1 VRRRSRS
8 RAACS
13 CVLRFCARA
22 VRRRDTPVGSRG
34 AVPLAGPTPHR
45 QLGLWLGVG
54 GASFTASVDP
64 NQTAPL
70 PSGSGIAASSVDF
83 VDAKRHN
90 RARQGESH
98 ADTVR
103 RACKNASVSRGS
115 EFDQTVALRAPQP
128 DTTDLG
134 PISPELALVDP
145 VLAERARRRL
155 PDPRERPPLR
165 RTTVGAVRP
174 RTPAVQRRP
183 RPAPRPRAPRWKRT
197 VVLSALVFAAGAA
210 STQLLER
217 GSPTSP
223 PLLLERAGT
232 AGPTVSEKST
242 QRRRSG
248 THATRREATRRSR
261 ERGTRAKAR
270 TGSRAQ
276 RSDAA
281 VKWSANV
288 LGVSADVSSRGVRL
302 AWKPPAGSDGVV
314 VFRKLRDAKHS
325 VTVFRGRANGVRDVS
340 PRPCSSYRYTIVS
353 YDRAGRP
360 STGVP
365 TSVVTAGCA

>member
-8 RAACS
+8 RVACS

-22 VRRRDTPVGSRG
+22 VRRRDTPVRSRG

-54 GASFTASVDP
+54 GASFTTSIGRIRLRQGLLAAKSLATSVY
-64 NQTAPL
+64 
-70 PSGSGIAASSVDF
+70 F
-83 VDAKRHN
+83 VGAKRHS
-90 RARQGESH
+90 RAQQGESH

-115 EFDQTVALRAPQP
+115 EVDQTVALRAPQR
-128 DTTDLG
+128 DAADLG

-155 PDPRERPPLR
+155 PDPREQPPLR

-197 VVLSALVFAAGAA
+197 VALSALVFAAGAA
-210 STQLLER
+210 STGLLER
-217 GSPTSP
+217 GSPASP
-223 PLLLERAGT
+223 PLLLERPGT
-232 AGPTVSEKST
+232 AGPTVSERST
-242 QRRRSG
+242 QRRTGG
-248 THATRREATRRSR
+248 THATRREPTRGSR
-261 ERGTRAKAR
+261 ERKTRAKAR
-270 TGSRAQ
+270 AGARAR

-325 VTVFRGRANGVRDVS
+325 VTVFRGRANRVRDVS

-353 YDRAGRP
+353 YDRAGHP